1 MALDALCIISLVQI
15 AMDEHG
21 SKGYGFVHF
30 ETEEAA
36 RSSIEK
42 VNGMLLNGKK
52 VSVTFL
58 FRTYTQLHMYH
69 FAVCSVTVVM
79 GKL

>member
-1 MALDALCIISLVQI
+1 MVCESSQLKPSNDVRFYLIEYNMYPTHIIGCTLALLHYFGQI
-15 AMDEHG
+15 ACDENG

-36 RSSIEK
+36 RQSIEK

-52 VSVTFL
+52 V
-58 FRTYTQLHMYH
+58 
-69 FAVCSVTVVM
+69 
-79 GKL
+79 

>member
-1 MALDALCIISLVQI
+1 MFATVKYILFRLVDLCLCVNTFICLQI
-15 AMDEHG
+15 ASDENG

-36 RSSIEK
+36 RSAIEK

-52 VSVTFL
+52 V
-58 FRTYTQLHMYH
+58 
-69 FAVCSVTVVM
+69 
-79 GKL
+79 

>member
-1 MALDALCIISLVQI
+1 MLKSCEGLAALVNALFCQI
-15 AMDEHG
+15 ACDENG

-36 RSSIEK
+36 RQSIEK

-52 VSVTFL
+52 V
-58 FRTYTQLHMYH
+58 
-69 FAVCSVTVVM
+69 
-79 GKL
+79 

>member
-1 MALDALCIISLVQI
+1 MTKAVTALFCQI
-15 AMDEHG
+15 ACDENG

-36 RSSIEK
+36 RQSIEK

-52 VSVTFL
+52 V
-58 FRTYTQLHMYH
+58 
-69 FAVCSVTVVM
+69 
-79 GKL
+79 